1 METKRPLTPPAD
13 FMDIDPNP
21 PNIDLSNGHTVKN
34 SSPGTAHLTVNSAQG
49 TSVDESEMSSVNGV
63 NGLAV
68 KSNNIPPIHSQSGD
82 QPPTGGLSMSQA
94 DPAEFPD
101 GEAANQPSLNS
112 NSVAAQQPTSD
123 VRDQPQPITYEQSS
137 EIKEQRQQEDLRRD
151 PELANGLASQELP
164 SSVNPPTPDESAQT
178 QVESTG
184 SFSSVHLASTTDPP
198 HYSPVPALEAESSVA
213 PAGPTPSSQ
222 PRMGSPSPP
231 DVTDQSTLRQSP
243 SALLSPTKVSRGRE
257 DEETDVGPAT
267 KRSKVEPELG
277 AEEGSSVPEFKVPNL
292 PDINTNVTASDLMDT
307 PVESRLAITNPQ
319 KKFLSKVI
327 QNIKRSKDAIQFLIP
342 VDPVALNIPTY
353 PEIITKPMDLKTLEE
368 NLKADQYPDV
378 EAFKSD
384 FQQIVTNTI
393 TFNGPDHPITQ
404 NAQRMKGSFDRQ
416 TVNLPGPEVADPNP
430 SDKKS
435 RKASFPSAPK
445 VAPSRRESR
454 SSLPGSARSPL
465 TAGSP
470 QTFALGPQGL
480 PLIRR
485 DSTKGDGRPKREIHP
500 PAPRDL
506 PYANQKPKK
515 KKFQAELRFCSHIMG
530 ELAKPKY
537 AALVQ
542 PFAVPV
548 DPVALNIPDYHSV
561 IKKPMDLRTVKEKL
575 DNGQYEN
582 AKEFEADVR
591 LIFQNCAKYNGADHP
606 IRHMANELEAIF
618 DSKLAEKRQ
627 WIEMNTAISGAQSPT
642 SSDIEDYE
650 EEDDEEEEEEED
662 PELVKLKQSIA
673 MMSKQVEM
681 LTHKKKSPP
690 VAGKKQG
697 KAGKPDKKVTKK
709 AAAAPPVKQEK
720 KASAKASSKREAY
733 VTYEQK
739 QDISQRI
746 NNLSQQKMATALKII
761 RDNMPNLKDVQDD
774 ELELDIDELS
784 DETLRKLYNFVKK
797 NSTRPGDTPRAK
809 QASAPAPTAA
819 PSRKKHKPMSKHEQE
834 RQIEQIKGNIAQF
847 ENPTP
852 TAEDAPDPYK
862 YPAHANDSSGEEDD
876 TEESE
881 EE

>member
-1 METKRPLTPPAD
+1 M
-13 FMDIDPNP
+13 
-21 PNIDLSNGHTVKN
+21 KN
-34 SSPGTAHLTVNSAQG
+34 SSPGTAHLTVNSAQD
-49 TSVDESEMSSVNGV
+49 TSVDESELSSVNGV

-68 KSNNIPPIHSQSGD
+68 KSNNIPLVLPQSGD
-82 QPPTGGLSMSQA
+82 QPAGGLIMSQV
-94 DPAEFPD
+94 DPAGFPD
-101 GEAANQPSLNS
+101 GEAADQPLLTS

-123 VRDQPQPITYEQSS
+123 VRDQPQPISHEQSS

-164 SSVNPPTPDESAQT
+164 ASVNPPTPDESQTHPALNAQT
-178 QVESTG
+178 QVEPTG
-184 SFSSVHLASTTDPP
+184 LPSVHSASTTDPP
-198 HYSPVPALEAESSVA
+198 HHSPDPALDVESSVA
-213 PAGPTPSSQ
+213 PAEPTPSSQ

-231 DVTDQSTLRQSP
+231 GITDQSTNRQSP
-243 SALLSPTKVSRGRE
+243 GALLSPTKISRGRE
-257 DEETDVGPAT
+257 DEETDIGPAT

-277 AEEGSSVPEFKVPNL
+277 AEEGSSVPEFKVPTL
-292 PDINTNVTASDLMDT
+292 PDINTNITASDLVET

-327 QNIKRSKDAIQFLIP
+327 QNIKRSKDALQFLVP
-342 VDPVALNIPTY
+342 VDPVTLNIPTY
-353 PEIITKPMDLKTLEE
+353 PEIITKPMDLRTLEE
-368 NLKADQYPDV
+368 SLKADQYPDV

-384 FQQIVTNTI
+384 FQQIITNTI
-393 TFNGPDHPITQ
+393 TFNGPDHLITQ
-404 NAQRMKGSFDRQ
+404 SAQRMKASFDRQ
-416 TVNLPGPEVADPNP
+416 IANLPGPEVADPNP
-430 SDKKS
+430 SDKKA

-445 VAPSRRESR
+445 VAQPRRESR

-582 AKEFEADVR
+582 AKEFEADIR

-627 WIEMNTAISGAQSPT
+627 WIEANTATSGAQSPT
-642 SSDIEDYE
+642 SSDIEDYD

-709 AAAAPPVKQEK
+709 ATAAPPVKQEK
-720 KASAKASSKREAY
+720 KASAKTSSKREAY

-761 RDNMPNLKDVQDD
+761 RDNMPNLKV
-774 ELELDIDELS
+774 L
-784 DETLRKLYNFVKK
+784 
-797 NSTRPGDTPRAK
+797 
-809 QASAPAPTAA
+809 
-819 PSRKKHKPMSKHEQE
+819 
-834 RQIEQIKGNIAQF
+834 
-847 ENPTP
+847 
-852 TAEDAPDPYK
+852 
-862 YPAHANDSSGEEDD
+862 
-876 TEESE
+876 
-881 EE
+881 